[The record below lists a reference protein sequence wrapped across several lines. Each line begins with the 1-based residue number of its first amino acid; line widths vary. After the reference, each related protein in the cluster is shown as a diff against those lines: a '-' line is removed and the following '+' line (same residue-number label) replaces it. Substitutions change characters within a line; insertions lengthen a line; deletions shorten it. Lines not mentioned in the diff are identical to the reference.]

1 MHCLITG
8 LLIIYF
14 STIPIQSKAQ
24 EPDETIAMSPLAA
37 VSPEAAATLEALS
50 ILKTE
55 SSTTISDRH
64 DQVGFKTLE
73 HMVDFSRGSVYESK
87 LDTLIDLW
95 LDDDIMLSIEPR
107 HKAIV
112 VRKLKEYA
120 LQIKDENFHT
130 QRFDLKFNDGA
141 GKLFLLVLSFQPHPT
156 KENAVRWNKV
166 LMSAFFEPAPPYVII
181 TESDCSILS
190 CDRTDRIEYLPAM
203 LTDAHTQSILQ
214 LSMNLL
220 STNQASNMIAY

>member
-1 MHCLITG
+1 MHRLITG
-8 LLIIYF
+8 LLIIYL
-14 STIPIQSKAQ
+14 SMVQAQ
-24 EPDETIAMSPLAA
+24 ETEHVEETITMSPLAA
-37 VSPEAAATLEALS
+37 ASPETAAALEALT

-73 HMVDFSRGSVYESK
+73 HIVDYSRGSIYEAK

-95 LDDDIMLSIEPR
+95 LSDDILSSIEPR

-112 VRKLKEYA
+112 ISKLKEYA

-130 QRFDLKFNDGA
+130 QRFDLKFNNGA

-156 KENAVRWNKV
+156 KPNAIKWDKV
-166 LMSAFFEPAPPYVII
+166 LMTAFFEPAPPYVII
-181 TESDCSILS
+181 TESDCNIIS

-220 STNQASNMIAY
+220 STHQASNMIAY